1 MNNGDLD
8 NLRNLINNLLSFAK
22 EKTNAL
28 DRDSAPLWYYL
39 KERNNQDFN
48 LDAILLNDIFLY
60 LSFLSLSDDE
70 IIDGELEFI
79 NHVLDFNFNRE
90 EFLNYL
96 NANLNEKDFI
106 NSLPVSFSLFYEFDK
121 YLVNKGKDSRVEIVE
136 SLFDLY
142 EKLGSELIG
151 IDGVL
156 EDERIAY
163 ENFIHYLRKN
173 LDDLKEFNY
182 DLMVKSLNINPK
194 DDIISS
200 KDLDDQF
207 YEDINFL
214 RENFG
219 TDSYIGYDVLDNV
232 NDLLFKNQDSLES
245 DNNDNPLL
253 ESFNRYMDNSLEKY
267 KNKSSNESLKTDDS
281 ISNNGSQL
289 DSNKSDNKEGE
300 QTLNEEVGEETLK
313 ESEKEED
320 ESLEDILAK
329 LNKLVGLETVKED
342 VNSLINLIQIRK
354 IRSERG
360 IKQPD
365 MSLHL
370 VFSGNPGT
378 GKTTVARLL
387 GGIYSKL
394 GILSKGHLIETDR
407 SGLVAGYVG
416 QTAIKTQDMIKEAM
430 GGILFI
436 DEAYALS
443 SSKGENDFGHEAIDT
458 ILKAMEDNRDDFIVI
473 VAGYP
478 DLMDEFLHSNPGL
491 ESRFNKHLFF
501 EDYNPKELFEIFVSM
516 AEESSLKLDEKSEKF
531 LKGHFEDVY
540 NCRGDNFSN
549 GRYVRNLFEKVLSN
563 QANRL
568 VGIEELSD
576 EDLNTLTIE
585 DFDDCV

>member
-1 MNNGDLD
+1 MNYGDLD

-96 NANLNEKDFI
+96 NANLNEEDFI

-121 YLVNKGKDSRVEIVE
+121 YLVNKGKDSQVEIVE

-163 ENFIHYLRKN
+163 ENFIHNLRRN

-182 DLMVKSLNINPK
+182 DLMVKSLNINLK

-267 KNKSSNESLKTDDS
+267 KNKSSNESLKTEDS

-289 DSNKSDNKEGE
+289 DSKKSDNKEGE

-313 ESEKEED
+313 ESENEED

-585 DFDDCV
+585 DFDDCI